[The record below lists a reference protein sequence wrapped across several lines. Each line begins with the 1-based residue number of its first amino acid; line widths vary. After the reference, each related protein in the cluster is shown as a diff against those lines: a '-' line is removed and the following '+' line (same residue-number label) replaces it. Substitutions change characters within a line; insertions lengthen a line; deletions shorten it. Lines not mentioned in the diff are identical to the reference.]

1 MKPLDPRLVRTARA
15 VRVYLAVT
23 VVSGVAVTGF
33 VLAQAWLLSHVI
45 SGAAEG
51 AGAAELSWAITAVA
65 AVAVGRAAVA
75 YAAEAAA
82 LRSAAK
88 AKSELRRRLV
98 AHVTGTDAGGA
109 DVTDLDG
116 DEPQGS
122 MGSTDARRPRGSS
135 GAEAVWLSGQAGSEE
150 GTSTPRAGELVTLAT
165 RGLDALDDYF
175 ARYLPQLVL
184 AVLVP
189 VAVLV
194 VVAGADWIS
203 AVVIAV
209 TLPLIPIFMALVGWH
224 TQARTQ
230 RQWQLLNRLG
240 GHFLDVVEG
249 LPTLA
254 IFRRAKAQ
262 AAIIRRITDEHRRT
276 TMSTLRVAF
285 LSAFVLELL
294 STLAVAL
301 VAVEIGIRLMYGML
315 DFQTALLVL
324 ILAPEAYL
332 PLREVGARF
341 HASMEGVAAAE
352 QVFTELERRRA
363 SGVGDGDSEAL
374 HPAPA
379 QRARSRSL
387 QESTELERRRAS
399 GAGAAESEADPQH
412 PQSGARSRSLQEST
426 ALERRRASGAGDG
439 DSEAPHPAPVES
451 LSLHQ
456 DSESERHKALDER
469 STAPWIRLDQ
479 VTLTYPGRDIP
490 ALDRA
495 SLVIEPGKSVLL
507 MGPSGSGKSTLLS
520 LLLRFL
526 EPTSGRV
533 LIREPGASGTPDTP
547 DTEDGWIPL
556 DDVPPDRWRRRIAW
570 VPQSPYLF
578 ADTVADNIR
587 LGDPDADMDAVRRA
601 AELAEADTFIR
612 ALPQG
617 YETPLGER
625 GARLSAGQRQRIAVA
640 RAFLRDAPIV
650 LLDEPT
656 AHLDPDNAAAVR
668 VAVRRLLAERTGVV
682 VAHDAH
688 WADAVDEVVAVR
700 SGRVEPGV
708 HS

>member
-1 MKPLDPRLVRTARA
+1 MKPLDPRLIRTARS

-51 AGAAELSWAITAVA
+51 AGAAELSWAVSAVA

-75 YAAEAAA
+75 YAAETAA

-98 AHVTGTDAGGA
+98 AHVTGTESGGA
-109 DVTDLDG
+109 DVGTHG
-116 DEPQGS
+116 GGAPQD
-122 MGSTDARRPRGSS
+122 STDARRPRGSS

-203 AVVIAV
+203 AIVIAV

-363 SGVGDGDSEAL
+363 SGVGAV
-374 HPAPA
+374 
-379 QRARSRSL
+379 
-387 QESTELERRRAS
+387 
-399 GAGAAESEADPQH
+399 ESEADQQR
-412 PQSGARSRSLQEST
+412 PQSGARSRSLQENT
-426 ALERRRASGAGDG
+426 TLERRRASGVGAVESEADQQRPQSGARSRSLQENTTLERRRASGVGDG
-439 DSEAPHPAPVES
+439 EAPHPAAPPPAPSRSPEGT
-451 LSLHQ
+451 
-456 DSESERHKALDER
+456 

-495 SLVIEPGKSVLL
+495 DLVIAPGRSVLL

-533 LIREPGASGTPDTP
+533 LIREPGAPDTP
-547 DTEDGWIPL
+547 EGWTPL
-556 DDVPPDRWRRRIAW
+556 DDVPPDQWRRRIAW

-578 ADTVADNIR
+578 DDTVAGNIR
-587 LGDPDADMDAVRRA
+587 LGDPDAGMDAVRRA
-601 AELAEADTFIR
+601 AELAEADAFIR

-617 YETPLGER
+617 YDTRLGER

-640 RAFLRDAPIV
+640 RAFLRDAPVV

-688 WADAVDEVVAVR
+688 WADAVDEVVAVHA
-700 SGRVEPGV
+700 GHVETGV
-708 HS
+708 LS